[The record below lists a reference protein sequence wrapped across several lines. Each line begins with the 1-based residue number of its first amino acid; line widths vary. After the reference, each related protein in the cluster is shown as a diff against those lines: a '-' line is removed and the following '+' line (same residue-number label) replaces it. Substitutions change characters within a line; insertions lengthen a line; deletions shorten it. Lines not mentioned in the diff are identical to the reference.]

1 MNNSNCQLSSIPSD
15 QIGKPFLET
24 NLKSNLHTL
33 IGPYPYIKK
42 SNSKLKSLKVIPLS
56 DTSTKVNSPMFYC
69 ICSKNENLINKN
81 GLVSYYHKQTYDG
94 NTYIISKYTDRVT
107 MRLYLL
113 KCFDNNE
120 DMVDFALFVLE
131 NLHFIKINSLY
142 LSISNEVV
150 VFDLYSFINNVF
162 VHYSINQ
169 NILSYSKLS
178 SENLR
183 GKVNYTIN
191 SMGVLVNGNTYY
203 SDDGQSVSNAYAY
216 FTYRYPILAPND
228 TKEIIQSM
236 YGTNPNR
243 DRIVNEGRLKN
254 TYTWP
259 TNKPMTI
266 SINKL
271 YYRVNSEPYKLCSNT
286 PLDIQYL
293 RSLADSNSVGIYD
306 PFDFKSLAPNLDDDD
321 SSDDDNNESGNDNH
335 EKKHNKKRN
344 MMDEISLDD
353 PQYSATFNGGSRGD
367 VDIPDVQLVNYD
379 LFFGRLVIVS
389 PKNVRFTA
397 EICYDCT
404 LVR

>member
-1 MNNSNCQLSSIPSD
+1 MARGFRLRRRRYGRRLKLSRRSILLRRRLLIRKRIKRFVNKMGYPSYVKMM
-15 QIGKPFLET
+15 GMTE
-24 NLKSNLHTL
+24 S
-33 IGPYPYIKK
+33 
-42 SNSKLKSLKVIPLS
+42 KSLLLRKTLALNTPYTIQESDGNPGTNIYQIILNPLECP
-56 DTSTKVNSPMFYC
+56 N
-69 ICSKNENLINKN
+69 INKVFTEMGFQGSN
-81 GLVSYYHKQTYDG
+81 NDELNYTRIFKYD
-94 NTYIISKYTDRVT
+94 YIRIKSIFIS
-107 MRLYLL
+107 
-113 KCFDNNE
+113 
-120 DMVDFALFVLE
+120 
-131 NLHFIKINSLY
+131 IKPAQ
-142 LSISNEVV
+142 SIST
-150 VFDLYSFINNVF
+150 NN
-162 VHYSINQ
+162 
-169 NILSYSKLS
+169 
-178 SENLR
+178 
-183 GKVNYTIN
+183 GTA
-191 SMGVLVNGNTYY
+191 NTYY